1 MISEIIISL
10 FLSLCLYYS
19 LYLEMRELTRRFLLH
34 CQLKFLPFNVYS
46 IIDGNVLN
54 PNRSVATTYITLTG
68 VRRTC
73 LMCGNLT
80 G

>member
-10 FLSLCLYYS
+10 S
-19 LYLEMRELTRRFLLH
+19 LYLETRELTRRFLLH

-54 PNRSVATTYITLTG
+54 PKLRRYNVYHVDGCSSNVSHVRKFDRMTTCDRIA
-68 VRRTC
+68 
-73 LMCGNLT
+73 
-80 G
+80 